1 MILQAGAP
9 GHRLFYVKDGP
20 ESMPEENLSS
30 AASTKED
37 QGLNVDTLLS
47 SVKSLFSSLV
57 RSLGM
62 TILIWM

>member
-1 MILQAGAP
+1 
-9 GHRLFYVKDGP
+9 
-20 ESMPEENLSS
+20 MPEENLSS